1 MRATFIF
8 LFLFIVILF
17 PGGHVF
23 GQNKNIRWKLIWHAK
38 WALNFY
44 RKTITGN
51 CRSLVHSTPKPQA
64 GWQPPP
70 KLKSMEVF
78 LYR

>member
-23 GQNKNIRWKLIWHAK
+23 GQNKNIRWKLIWED
-38 WALNFY
+38 LFGTN
-44 RKTITGN
+44 
-51 CRSLVHSTPKPQA
+51 
-64 GWQPPP
+64 
-70 KLKSMEVF
+70 
-78 LYR
+78 